1 MPATVI
7 VGGQF
12 GSEGKG
18 KVAEFWARKHRADA
32 VVRVGGSNSGHT
44 TLTSQ
49 DGQRRVLR
57 QLPTAALM
65 PDVLCVLAP
74 GAYIDP
80 DVLLREI
87 AEVGLS
93 PERLVVDPLAMTIGA
108 DDIAAEQRSGLG
120 ARIGSTC
127 SGTGA
132 AVTRRIARLNRD
144 QLAASHPDLQP
155 FLGQTSEVLR
165 TLLDRG
171 GRVVLEGTQGFGLSL
186 LHSPHYPKVTSRDTT
201 AAAVVA
207 EAGLSPRDVD
217 EVVLVARAFP
227 IRVAGDSGPFDAPE
241 LDWGTIAAEGRHD
254 EALSEFTSV
263 TGRLRRVARFDP
275 HLVKKAIRVNQPTAV
290 IVNHVDYVDS
300 SARGLLTDTAANFVA
315 GVAAELGRAPDYV
328 GLGPDCLLKFDLA
341 RDRAVTC

>member
-93 PERLVVDPLAMTIGA
+93 PERLVVDPLAMTIGVPP
-108 DDIAAEQRSGLG
+108 AALWESVHPILD
-120 ARIGSTC
+120 
-127 SGTGA
+127 
-132 AVTRRIARLNRD
+132 LNRACARSLCYLPGMHV
-144 QLAASHPDLQP
+144 Q
-155 FLGQTSEVLR
+155 R
-165 TLLDRG
+165 T
-171 GRVVLEGTQGFGLSL
+171 
-186 LHSPHYPKVTSRDTT
+186 
-201 AAAVVA
+201 
-207 EAGLSPRDVD
+207 
-217 EVVLVARAFP
+217 
-227 IRVAGDSGPFDAPE
+227 
-241 LDWGTIAAEGRHD
+241 
-254 EALSEFTSV
+254 
-263 TGRLRRVARFDP
+263 
-275 HLVKKAIRVNQPTAV
+275 
-290 IVNHVDYVDS
+290 
-300 SARGLLTDTAANFVA
+300 
-315 GVAAELGRAPDYV
+315 
-328 GLGPDCLLKFDLA
+328 
-341 RDRAVTC
+341 